1 MRFVVSATPE
11 KAARAAARHIAR
23 RLRVAIE
30 ERGAAT
36 LALSG
41 GSSVPVLLAELA
53 RQPLDWSKLHV
64 FQVDERVAPTGS
76 AARNLTA
83 AEAALVGPGR
93 LARERLHAM
102 PVENE
107 DASGY
112 AAELVARS
120 GSPPVLDV
128 VQLGLGADGHTA
140 SLFPGDPAL
149 ATDALVACTAEHA
162 GHRRMTL
169 TLPVINAA
177 RRIVWLAHGA
187 EKAAALT
194 RLATRGWQAPAGR
207 VVRRHAVVY
216 TDQAAL

>member
-23 RLRVAIE
+23 RLGLAITG
-30 ERGAAT
+30 RGVAT

-41 GSSVPVLLAELA
+41 GTSAPLLLAELA
-53 RQPLDWSKLHV
+53 RQSLDWPRLHV
-64 FQVDERVAPTGS
+64 FQVDERVVPAGDP
-76 AARNLTA
+76 ARNLTA
-83 AEAALVGPGR
+83 TQAALVGPGR

-102 PVENE
+102 PVETG
-107 DASGY
+107 DANGY
-112 AAELVARS
+112 ALELVARA

-128 VQLGLGADGHTA
+128 VQLGLGVDGHTA
-140 SLFPGDPAL
+140 SLFPEDPAL
-149 ATDALVACTAEHA
+149 TADAPVACTGEHA

-177 RRIVWLAHGA
+177 RRIVWFAHGA
-187 EKAAALT
+187 EKMPALA

-207 VVRRHAVVY
+207 VARRHAVVY
-216 TDQAAL
+216 TDSAAL